1 MYKMKLI
8 YSNFKKAVKKITK
21 GQIILI
27 FLIVFA
33 YLYLFYTPDERYFY
47 RRRIENFIQ
56 SFTFNA
62 ISIYK
67 PGGTAF
73 GEHYWGPLCR
83 KDKVLLGVIRWT
95 DYQPGYDASSC
106 P

>member
-1 MYKMKLI
+1 MRLVFAQLKEA
-8 YSNFKKAVKKITK
+8 SKKISK
-21 GQIILI
+21 EQIIFF
-27 FLIVFA
+27 FLIIFS
-33 YLYLFYTPDERYFY
+33 YLYLFYTPDERYLY
-47 RRRIENFIQ
+47 RRRIENFIR
-56 SFTFNA
+56 SFTFNT
-62 ISIYK
+62 ISTYK

-83 KDKVLLGVIRWT
+83 KDKILLGIIRWT